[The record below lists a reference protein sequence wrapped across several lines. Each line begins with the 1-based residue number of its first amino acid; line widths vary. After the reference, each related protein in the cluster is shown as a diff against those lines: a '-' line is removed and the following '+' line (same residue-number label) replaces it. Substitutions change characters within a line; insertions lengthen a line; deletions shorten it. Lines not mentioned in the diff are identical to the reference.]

1 MDNLVLQIIMAILPF
16 VVLFVGF
23 IAFKADALKLS
34 LIVLV
39 LELLICAILYQKDPL
54 SLIESSLWG
63 NITLWTGFLV
73 LWTGQVFGACYRS
86 TGLLDILLNSLGKI
100 MPTKEGKSMTL
111 VTVVAGYLGAFNG
124 FATYPVT
131 IPGLK
136 KLGFDG
142 LRSAAAYLV
151 YFAWNIAFVS
161 LFVAGNIAAGVS
173 QIPIEQIVQVMGLI
187 ALPLCVVSTFGF
199 FKILQF
205 DLKKKDNIAIMV
217 LTMIGNMLGVF
228 LFTQV
233 IPSLYL
239 LSLVAS
245 ATFCLIA
252 LKIYSRKY
260 DKSEFAEGDNEQYST
275 KDILKAFAPLVCCM
289 LMVILMTYPLADLVT
304 ASTISLAL
312 WGYAPTSISW
322 LNAPGTFV
330 LVTAVLCYAFRV
342 KKDSSFVKDVS
353 VASKRALPSL
363 LTLLCGGAMVQLM
376 MDTSQITMLAEV
388 IASLGGGLY
397 TSIMSVV
404 SFLCGMAFGQGMPAV
419 RMLSSMQ
426 LSAGPVVGIAPV
438 MLIGLATVI
447 CMGSAN
453 PIKPSLLKYTTS
465 LADVKGKDGE
475 LFNLCLPWQLVALVV
490 CIGIGLLLMAT
501 GYIPVPLL

>member
-1 MDNLVLQIIMAILPF
+1 MDNLALQIIMVLLPF
-16 VVLFVGF
+16 VILFVGF
-23 IAFKADALKLS
+23 IVFKADALKLS
-34 LIVLV
+34 IIVLV
-39 LELLICAILYQKDPL
+39 VELLICGVMYKMNPL
-54 SLIESSLWG
+54 RLIESSLWG

-86 TGLLDILLNSLGKI
+86 TGLLDILLSSLGKI

-136 KLGFDG
+136 KLGFSG

-161 LFVAGNIAAGVS
+161 LFVAAEIASGVS
-173 QIPIEQIVQVMGLI
+173 QIPIAEIVQVMGLI

-199 FKILQF
+199 FKILKF
-205 DLKKKDNIAIMV
+205 DLKNKDNIAIAV
-217 LTMIGNMLGVF
+217 LTMIGNMLGIII
-228 LFTQV
+228 FTQ
-233 IPSLYL
+233 ILPSLYL

-252 LKIYSRKY
+252 LKVYSRKY
-260 DKSEFAEGDNEQYST
+260 DKSEFSEEDGEKHSV
-275 KDILKAFAPLVCCM
+275 KDVVKAFAPLVCCM
-289 LMVILMTYPLADLVT
+289 LMVVLMTYPLSGLVE
-304 ASTISLAL
+304 ASTISLSL
-312 WGYAPTSISW
+312 WGYKPTNISL

-330 LVTAVLCYAFRV
+330 LVTAILCYVFRTN
-342 KKDSSFVKDVS
+342 KKSSFTKDIA

-376 MDTSQITMLAEV
+376 MDTEQISMLAKTM
-388 IASLGGGLY
+388 ASLGGELY
-397 TSIMSVV
+397 TGIISGI

-419 RMLSSMQ
+419 RMLANMQ
-426 LSAGPVVGIAPV
+426 MSAGPALGISAVVLIA
-438 MLIGLATVI
+438 LTTVV

-465 LADVKGKDGE
+465 LADVVGKDGE
-475 LFNLCLPWQLVALVV
+475 LFNICLPWQIIALAVCIVVGLILVV
-490 CIGIGLLLMAT
+490 T
-501 GYIPVPLL
+501 NYVPTPWL